1 MVTGWMVQFFIFP
14 DFGFVIQ
21 YTIKDIIFTG
31 ECTSYRYNR
40 MYAAI
45 VKQELLTINIEN

>member
-1 MVTGWMVQFFIFP
+1 MIAGWMIQPFILP
-14 DFGFVIQ
+14 DLGFVIQ
-21 YTIKDIIFTG
+21 YTIKEIAFTR

-45 VKQELLTINIEN
+45 VKQKNTHH